1 MWYSIY
7 KVRKQKTTHTKG
19 TANMKVILRVSPADN
34 GIISLDENQKI
45 LNTKNFT
52 PEQTA
57 NYQKEF
63 QMFVAE
69 LPARNQRR
77 PMTQKVVTI

>member
-7 KVRKQKTTHTKG
+7 RIRKQNTHMKG
-19 TANMKVILRVSPADN
+19 TANMKAILRVSPADN
-34 GIISLDENQKI
+34 GIILLDENQKI
-45 LNTKNFT
+45 LNTRKFT
-52 PEQTA
+52 LEQTA

-69 LPARNQRR
+69 LPNRNQRR